1 MQGRIIRNF
10 PARWAAALLLCMMA
24 AWPSMGSAQ
33 DIGAVAQ
40 PSATPPAAVQR
51 ARLALDGLQRARP
64 LGREGEYVGAL
75 GTYIISL
82 YPVAAQIEAEI
93 RIVPEIQ
100 VADGEVKA
108 RQEALDAALASP
120 AATDLELEQLRER
133 LASSLD
139 ARVRLAKP
147 LIAAKFAEL
156 QLVPFDSPEL
166 FAVGQTEFINPFPLA
181 GAHGAETAYYP
192 NAPWQVEIQWAGF
205 EGHIPPYSPEELHSC
220 GGALIA
226 PDWVLTAAHCVW
238 DRKTAGVRPTSTYQV
253 RGGAKAL
260 ADLSPPVPIQEIFVH
275 PEYKV
280 SSATAPA
287 QSDIALLRLS
297 RAMPLNDP
305 DRLSIIPYAR
315 KDFQPPK
322 IREAVTAS
330 GWGATE
336 ASSFEEQTRRIS
348 ANGHLKMSPVLRI
361 VPQRVFDQGEC
372 AEEIRDRI
380 HASDRTPPPVS
391 AVHPGNLCAGGNSGT
406 CQGDS
411 GGPLVAHS
419 NIYAKRRG
427 ARDEPYVRGRDRP
440 VVFGV
445 VSWGAGCKYFTVF
458 TRVSTYSGWIDQVL
472 ATARR

>member
-1 MQGRIIRNF
+1 MRERSAGNF
-10 PARWAAALLLCMMA
+10 PARWAAALLLCATA
-24 AWPSMGSAQ
+24 AAPSMASAQ
-33 DIGAVAQ
+33 DIGALAQ
-40 PSATPPAAVQR
+40 PSAAPSAALQR
-51 ARLALDGLQRARP
+51 ARLALDGLQGARP
-64 LGREGEYVGAL
+64 LGRSGEYVGAL
-75 GTYIISL
+75 GNYMLSL
-82 YPVAAQIEAEI
+82 YPVIAQVDAEI
-93 RIVPEIQ
+93 RLVPEIQ
-100 VADGEVKA
+100 VADQNVKA
-108 RQEALDAALASP
+108 CQEGLDTALASP
-120 AATDLELEQLRER
+120 AATDLDIEQWRER
-133 LASSLD
+133 LARSLD
-139 ARVRLAKP
+139 ARSRLAKP
-147 LIAAKFAEL
+147 LVAAKFAEL

-166 FAVGQTEFINPFPLA
+166 FAVGQTEFINPFPVA

-205 EGHIPPYSPEELHSC
+205 EGHVPPFSPEELHSC

-226 PDWVLTAAHCVW
+226 ADWVLTAAHCVW

-253 RGGAKAL
+253 RGGGKAL

-275 PEYKV
+275 PDYRV

-287 QSDIALLRLS
+287 QSDIALLRLA

-305 DRLSIIPYAR
+305 DRLTVIPYAR

-322 IREAVTAS
+322 TREAVTAS

-336 ASSFEEQTRRIS
+336 ASTFEEQTRRIS
-348 ANGHLKMSPVLRI
+348 TNGRLKMSPVLRI
-361 VPQRVFDQGEC
+361 VPQRVFDQNEC

-380 HASDRTPPPVS
+380 HASDETPPPVS
-391 AVHPGNLCAGGNSGT
+391 PVHPGNFCAGGTSGT

-419 NIYAKRRG
+419 NMQVKRREG
-427 ARDEPYVRGRDRP
+427 RDLPVVRGKDRP

-472 ATARR
+472 ATAGR